1 VDLAIAKLLFSYG
14 ACLPVRRF
22 LRPPAQELRLLFTQ
36 KSRIKLK
43 ILFREFEMR
52 SPATPSVDQLLVL
65 LTVAE
70 AGSFTAAA
78 KRLGR
83 ATSAISYAVDTLEQ
97 QLGLSLFDRGT
108 TRKPKLT
115 QHGEAIVSEARAV
128 AHSIETLR
136 ARVRG
141 FLDELEPE
149 VSLAVDSMLPGDR
162 LTTLLCDFHAQFPTV
177 PVRLLVQTLG
187 GVERVVRS
195 GLAGIGVG
203 SLLHIDMTG
212 FRRIDI
218 TGVRIIPVAA
228 PSHPLAKA
236 SESAPPQARDF
247 VQLVLSEQPAADGRD
262 FGVVS
267 LNTWR
272 IGDQAA
278 RHKLLLAGIGWGG
291 MPEPIVRAD
300 IERGRLVRLNLPD
313 WRGGEYT
320 MQAMHKIDTPP
331 GPAGRWLIERLVT
344 LSDGVAAPARE
355 MTKPVKGK
363 GRRQSRRRV
372 SARKPRK

>member
-1 VDLAIAKLLFSYG
+1 M
-14 ACLPVRRF
+14 RN
-22 LRPPAQELRLLFTQ
+22 PAV
-36 KSRIKLK
+36 
-43 ILFREFEMR
+43 
-52 SPATPSVDQLLVL
+52 PSLDQLLVL

-83 ATSAISYAVDTLEQ
+83 ATSAVSYAIDTLEQ
-97 QLGLSLFDRGT
+97 QLALSLFDRGT

-115 QHGEAIVSEARAV
+115 QQGEAVVSEARAV
-128 AHSIETLR
+128 AHSVETLR

-141 FLDELEPE
+141 FLDQLEPE

-162 LTTLLCDFHAQFPTV
+162 LTTLLRDFHAQFPTV

-195 GLAGIGVG
+195 GLASIGVG
-203 SLLHIDMTG
+203 SLLHMDMTG
-212 FRRIDI
+212 FRVIDI
-218 TGVRIIPVAA
+218 EGVQIIPVAA
-228 PSHPLAKA
+228 PGHPLAGA
-236 SESAPPQARDF
+236 NEAGSPQSSDF
-247 VQLVLSEQPAADGRD
+247 LQLVLSDQPAGTGRD

-278 RHKLLLAGIGWGG
+278 RHKLLLAGLGWGG

-300 IERGRLVRLNLPD
+300 IESGRLLRLNLRD

-320 MQAMHKIDTPP
+320 MKAIHKIDTPP
-331 GPAGRWLIERLVT
+331 GPAGRWLIEKLVA
-344 LSDGVAAPARE
+344 LADGVEPPARQIP
-355 MTKPVKGK
+355 KPVDGK
-363 GRRQSRRRV
+363 GRRPSPRSA
-372 SARKPRK
+372 SARQSKK

>member
-1 VDLAIAKLLFSYG
+1 M
-14 ACLPVRRF
+14 RN
-22 LRPPAQELRLLFTQ
+22 PAV
-36 KSRIKLK
+36 
-43 ILFREFEMR
+43 
-52 SPATPSVDQLLVL
+52 PSVDQLLVL
-65 LTVAE
+65 LAVTE

-78 KRLGR
+78 KLLGR
-83 ATSAISYAVDTLEQ
+83 ATSAISYAIDTLEV

-115 QHGEAIVSEARAV
+115 QQGEAVVSEARAV

-162 LTTLLCDFHAQFPTV
+162 LTTLLRDFNAQFPTV
-177 PVRLLVQTLG
+177 PVRLSVETLG
-187 GVERVVRS
+187 GVERMVRN
-195 GLAGIGVG
+195 GHARIGVG
-203 SLLHIDMTG
+203 SQLHMDMTG

-218 TGVRIIPVAA
+218 ASVHIIPVAA

-236 SESAPPQARDF
+236 SEAAPRQARDF
-247 VQLVLSEQPAADGRD
+247 VQLVLSEQTAAEGRD

-278 RHKLLLAGIGWGG
+278 RHRLLVAGLGWGG
-291 MPEPIVRAD
+291 MPEPIVRTD
-300 IERGRLVRLNLPD
+300 IKIGKLVRLNLPD

-320 MQAMHKIDTPP
+320 MQAIHKTDTPP
-331 GPAGRWLIERLVT
+331 GPAGRWLIERLAT
-344 LSDGVAAPARE
+344 LSDAVEPPIQKISKP
-355 MTKPVKGK
+355 TKVKR
-363 GRRQSRRRV
+363 RRQSQRGGP
-372 SARKPRK
+372 ARKPRS